1 MLLACYRW
9 SVGRYLFLKVSVGEV
24 ENLHSSIST
33 SHSQPLGA
41 AVKRH
46 GSDGAR
52 HVVEESNTVHLK
64 LSHFTDTQMEN
75 KQTTSVRNERR
86 NTQHAGVKATSDLAA
101 H

>member
-33 SHSQPLGA
+33 SHSQPLRA

-64 LSHFTDTQMEN
+64 LSHFTDTQMGK
-75 KQTTSVRNERR
+75 KQKKNVRNERG